1 MTTKLQNSIYSLFP
15 LDTVAFLQNISEKRK
30 HNKPIN
36 ENVTYEPTSNI
47 YNKKQRKSREF
58 VIINGQI

>member
-47 YNKKQRKSREF
+47 YNKK
-58 VIINGQI
+58 